1 MSDNLKY
8 WLERAKNV
16 MDAESLVDAQ
26 AIIEIERI
34 ILLMYAEI
42 TKELLAFYAKYAKDT
57 GLSIQE
63 VKKMADS
70 FDVLAFSNKAKQFV
84 ERKDFSEE
92 ANQSLK
98 QYNLTMKISREKL
111 LKQQLDLI
119 VKDTSLNLQNKI
131 EDKLSDA
138 VNREVKRQAH
148 ILGEHVQIDDTEV
161 KAVVNSN
168 FKGAKWSTR
177 LWNDM
182 ELVQKEVE
190 RVTSHVVIR
199 GRHPNE
205 FVSEFKKQTNSTS
218 YNASR
223 LLVTESA
230 RVQTESQKIAYLK
243 DLGEDGEYK
252 YVAKIDSK
260 TSKLC
265 HSLNGKIFK
274 VKDMIPGVNAPSMH
288 PWCRSTT
295 VPYVGNWR
303 DKFFKEREGKY
314 QVEDDTTKDELQQA
328 KVLGKKIY
336 ITDQAID
343 KVRYV
348 DIPTHTKEE
357 NQFIQEQHKALLKD
371 AKENNDS
378 NEVAYLL
385 KDGKVTKVY
394 GDQDSVSFVP
404 GEKATELLFNSK
416 PNSIVMLHN
425 HPGQSGF
432 SLNDLKMFIENKS
445 IRTLTIVTNYSV
457 VKYISKTSLYN
468 QSQVYK
474 IMKDIKQ
481 SITMRNNEA
490 IVDNI
495 LKQLYNKRYIKRKDK

>member
-1 MSDNLKY
+1 MSSDDASFLISKY

-84 ERKDFSEE
+84 ECKDFSDE

-98 QYNLTMKISREKL
+98 QYNLTMKVSREKL

-119 VKDTSLNLQNKI
+119 VKDSSLDLQNKI

-168 FKGAKWSTR
+168 FKGVKWSTR

-205 FVSEFKKQTNSTS
+205 FVTEFKKQFNTTS

-230 RVQTESQKIAYLK
+230 RVQSESQKIAYLK
-243 DLGEDGEYK
+243 DLGEEGEYD
-252 YVAKIDSK
+252 YVAKLDGK
-260 TSKLC
+260 TSKVC
-265 HSLNGKIFK
+265 HSLNGKTFK
-274 VKDMIPGVNAPSMH
+274 VKDMVPGVNAPPMH

-295 VPYVGNWR
+295 IPKVGNWR
-303 DKFFKEREGKY
+303 EKFFKERKGKY
-314 QVEDDTTKDELQQA
+314 QVEDKVSEREKLQEKAKKEMLEMISNGKIKVELNQEKQNRHLLGHKLYDEYKLKNLRNRNLIPSYIILKNDELNELILQ
-328 KVLGKKIY
+328 KFGSGKLVTNRQGKWKNKEIIDFGKIIGKDY
-336 ITDQAID
+336 I
-343 KVRYV
+343 
-348 DIPTHTKEE
+348 
-357 NQFIQEQHKALLKD
+357 
-371 AKENNDS
+371 
-378 NEVAYLL
+378 
-385 KDGKVTKVY
+385 DGK
-394 GDQDSVSFVP
+394 
-404 GEKATELLFNSK
+404 
-416 PNSIVMLHN
+416 
-425 HPGQSGF
+425 
-432 SLNDLKMFIENKS
+432 FIN
-445 IRTLTIVTNYSV
+445 TQCGTVHY
-457 VKYISKTSLYN
+457 SKTGSHIIPN
-468 QSQVYK
+468 GK
-474 IMKDIKQ
+474 
-481 SITMRNNEA
+481 E
-490 IVDNI
+490 
-495 LKQLYNKRYIKRKDK
+495 DKN

>member
-57 GLSIQE
+57 GLNIQE

-70 FDVLAFSNKAKQFV
+70 FDVLAFSNKVKQFV

-230 RVQTESQKIAYLK
+230 RVQAESQKIAYLK

-274 VKDMIPGVNAPSMH
+274 VKDMIPGVNAPPMH

-295 VPYVGNWR
+295 VPHVGNWR
-303 DKFFKEREGKY
+303 DKFFNEREGKY
-314 QVEDDTTKDELQQA
+314 QVEVKEAKLQEKA
-328 KVLGKKIY
+328 KNQMKEMIESGKIKIEINPEKQQRHILNTNEYNNKKNNSSFLPSY
-336 ITDQAID
+336 ITI
-343 KVRYV
+343 
-348 DIPTHTKEE
+348 
-357 NQFIQEQHKALLKD
+357 
-371 AKENNDS
+371 DS
-378 NEVAYLL
+378 NEIEKMTKKEFIDFPVLFDDEGNFRKKQVIDYKKIIGKSYVNGKYIETKL
-385 KDGKVTKVY
+385 GKVHY
-394 GDQDSVSFVP
+394 
-404 GEKATELLFNSK
+404 
-416 PNSIVMLHN
+416 
-425 HPGQSGF
+425 
-432 SLNDLKMFIENKS
+432 
-445 IRTLTIVTNYSV
+445 
-457 VKYISKTSLYN
+457 SKTGFH
-468 QSQVYK
+468 V
-474 IMKDIKQ
+474 
-481 SITMRNNEA
+481 
-490 IVDNI
+490 VP
-495 LKQLYNKRYIKRKDK
+495 YIEKE

>member
-1 MSDNLKY
+1 MNNSKY
-8 WLERAKNV
+8 WLERPQNV
-16 MDAESLVDAQ
+16 IQSDIQADAEATT
-26 AIIEIERI
+26 EIERI
-34 ILLMYAEI
+34 ILQMYAELA
-42 TKELLAFYAKYAKDT
+42 KELLAFYAKYAT
-57 GLSIQE
+57 TAGLTMLE
-63 VKKMADS
+63 VKKNADA
-70 FDVLAFSNKAKQFV
+70 FDVKAFRHKAKMYV
-84 ERKDFSEE
+84 RHKDFSRE
-92 ANQSLK
+92 ANRVLK
-98 QYNLTMKISREKL
+98 LYNLTMKISREQL
-111 LKQQLDLI
+111 LKQQLELI
-119 VKDTSLNLQNKI
+119 VRDAGLNLQSKL
-131 EDKLSDA
+131 EDHLVEA
-138 VNREVKRQAH
+138 VDREVERQAH
-148 ILGEHVQIDDTEV
+148 ILGEHVKIDDAEV

-168 FKGAKWSTR
+168 FKGVTWSQR

-199 GRHPNE
+199 GLHPNE

-265 HSLNGKIFK
+265 HSLNGKILK
-274 VKDMIPGVNAPSMH
+274 VKDMIPGVNVPPMH
-288 PWCRSTT
+288 LWCRSTT
-295 VPYVGNWR
+295 VPHVGNWR

-378 NEVAYLL
+378 NEVACLL
-385 KDGKVTKVY
+385 KDGKVTKIY
-394 GDQDSVSFVP
+394 GDQDSVSFAP

-416 PNSIVMLHN
+416 PNTIIMLHN
-425 HPGQSGF
+425 HPGQSSF
-432 SLNDLKMFIENKS
+432 SLTDLY
-445 IRTLTIVTNYSV
+445 LL
-457 VKYISKTSLYN
+457 YI
-468 QSQVYK
+468 
-474 IMKDIKQ
+474 
-481 SITMRNNEA
+481 
-490 IVDNI
+490 
-495 LKQLYNKRYIKRKDK
+495 

>member
-16 MDAESLVDAQ
+16 MD
-26 AIIEIERI
+26 
-34 ILLMYAEI
+34 AEI

-57 GLSIQE
+57 GLNIQE

-119 VKDTSLNLQNKI
+119 VKDT
-131 EDKLSDA
+131 SDA

-274 VKDMIPGVNAPSMH
+274 VKDMIPGVNAPPMH

-295 VPYVGNWR
+295 VPHVGNWR

-394 GDQDSVSFVP
+394 GDQDSVSFAP

-416 PNSIVMLHN
+416 PNTIIMLHN
-425 HPGQSGF
+425 HPGQSSF
-432 SLNDLKMFIENKS
+432 SLTDLYLFIFNNS
-445 IRTLTIVTNYSV
+445 IKTLTIVTNKGQT
-457 VKYISKTSLYN
+457 KYLTKTKEYCKSTC
-468 QSQVYK
+468 
-474 IMKDIKQ
+474 IDCIK
-481 SITMRNNEA
+481 
-490 IVDNI
+490 
-495 LKQLYNKRYIKRKDK
+495 KYNKNKNIKNSIIRILI

>member
-1 MSDNLKY
+1 
-8 WLERAKNV
+8 
-16 MDAESLVDAQ
+16 
-26 AIIEIERI
+26 
-34 ILLMYAEI
+34 
-42 TKELLAFYAKYAKDT
+42 
-57 GLSIQE
+57 
-63 VKKMADS
+63 
-70 FDVLAFSNKAKQFV
+70 
-84 ERKDFSEE
+84 
-92 ANQSLK
+92 
-98 QYNLTMKISREKL
+98 
-111 LKQQLDLI
+111 
-119 VKDTSLNLQNKI
+119 
-131 EDKLSDA
+131 
-138 VNREVKRQAH
+138 
-148 ILGEHVQIDDTEV
+148 
-161 KAVVNSN
+161 
-168 FKGAKWSTR
+168 
-177 LWNDM
+177 
-182 ELVQKEVE
+182 
-190 RVTSHVVIR
+190 
-199 GRHPNE
+199 
-205 FVSEFKKQTNSTS
+205 KQTNSTS

-274 VKDMIPGVNAPSMH
+274 VKDMIPGVNAPPMH

-490 IVDNI
+490 IVDN
-495 LKQLYNKRYIKRKDK
+495 